1 VFLIFITWK
10 LFARRSKIKIEFKHT
25 LSALHT
31 DFRGMATVLK
41 SKDQENEMLSQQLKG
56 VLESFKHLQQET
68 SAQWK
73 PLHVFSSQFLELVFR
88 RLESQLDVVQSIEC
102 YELFQLSGSQE
113 VRNVIGITTPPP

>member
-1 VFLIFITWK
+1 VAESIGRSKKPARSVFLIFITWK

-41 SKDQENEMLSQQLKG
+41 SKDQENEILSQQLEG

-68 SAQWK
+68 SAKWK
-73 PLHVFSSQFLELVFR
+73 PLDVFSSQFLELVFR
-88 RLESQLDVVQSIEC
+88 RLEVE
-102 YELFQLSGSQE
+102 
-113 VRNVIGITTPPP
+113 T